1 MIQKGLL
8 AIALVVL
15 TTAVAFPAAA
25 QQVIVVPASEP
36 QILIIDDV
44 RGSDAV
50 RAAPIVVQP
59 VVIRSEVRTTYEIVP
74 AASVR
79 MDTVGSP
86 WCGGAY
92 ANNVGTNFGGCL
104 R

>member
-8 AIALVVL
+8 AVALVVL

-25 QQVIVVPASEP
+25 QQVIVVPASESY
-36 QILIIDDV
+36 IVIDDV
-44 RGSDAV
+44 RGENVV
-50 RAAPIVVQP
+50 RVAPVAVQP
-59 VVIRSEVRTTYEIVP
+59 VVIREVRTTYEIVP

-92 ANNVGTNFGGCL
+92 ANTGGTNFGGCL

>member
-25 QQVIVVPASEP
+25 QQVIVLPAAEP
-36 QILIIDDV
+36 YIVI
-44 RGSDAV
+44 DAV
-50 RAAPIVVQP
+50 PGTNVVRVAPIVVQP
-59 VVIRSEVRTTYEIVP
+59 AVISSEVRATDEIAP